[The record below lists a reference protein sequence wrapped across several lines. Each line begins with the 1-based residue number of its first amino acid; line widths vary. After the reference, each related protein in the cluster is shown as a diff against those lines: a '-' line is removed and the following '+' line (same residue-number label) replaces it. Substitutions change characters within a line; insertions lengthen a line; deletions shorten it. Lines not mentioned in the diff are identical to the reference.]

1 MKKMNIKTKNNRYK
15 TYSVAFQYKQPK
27 IRIKDLK
34 LRIVK
39 MHKIKLLTVKF
50 LMLNKKRLKMK

>member
-50 LMLNKKRLKMK
+50 LMLNKKRL